1 MADLKISAFTE
12 LTDPAVGDLLAAV
25 DAPGGT
31 PASRKLTIAN
41 LLTLFVSNV
50 TLTVL
55 TGSGTYSI
63 PSGLKKALIVVVGG
77 GGGGN
82 GGAATDSAGGGGG
95 GGGTVIK
102 LVAVADLTN
111 RAYVVGAGGAAS
123 ALGVG
128 NAGTT
133 STFNINGTTILT
145 AGGGGAGTQGAA
157 FSVVGVSVAGG
168 VGGTATSG
176 DLNIPGM
183 PGERGVIY
191 SGTTGWGGSGGN
203 SVFGMGAGSPGVS
216 VAGGTGGDYGGGG
229 AGGHAA
235 TVTNKEGGAGA
246 AGTIFLLEF
255 YQ

>member
-1 MADLKISAFTE
+1 MPEKITAFTA
-12 LTDPAVGDLLAAV
+12 LTAPTTDDMLLAV
-25 DAPGGT
+25 DSPG
-31 PASRKLTIAN
+31 ASPVTKKLSILN
-41 LLTLFVSNV
+41 LLALAVSNV

-63 PSGLKKALIVVVGG
+63 PTGLKKALIVVVGG

-102 LVAVADLTN
+102 LVSVADLTN
-111 RAYVVGAGGAAS
+111 RAYAVGGGGAAS
-123 ALGVG
+123 SAGTA
-128 NAGTT
+128 NAGTD

-168 VGGTATSG
+168 GGGTATSG
-176 DLNIPGM
+176 DLNIPGK

-191 SGTTGWGGSGGN
+191 SGTTGWGGSGGD
-203 SVFGMGAGSPGVS
+203 SVLGLGAGSPGVNT
-216 VAGGTGGDYGGGG
+216 AGGTGGAYGAGG
-229 AGGHAA
+229 AGGHASGSP
-235 TVTNKEGGAGA
+235 NREGGAGA

-255 YQ
+255 FA